1 MEILKKDGCLL
12 TGSKLSC
19 HYALLDTYLLLLF
32 ESISLAKKNFNTDL
46 AAIDNILVV
55 IEYFSMFLFEILI
68 CMTGL

>member
-32 ESISLAKKNFNTDL
+32 KSISLAKKKKKKKKNFNTDF
-46 AAIDNILVV
+46 AAIDNI
-55 IEYFSMFLFEILI
+55 
-68 CMTGL
+68 